1 MKKAFIAAFLSL
13 PLFCT
18 ATPAESI
25 VRTDA
30 AAVSCA
36 TATAEV
42 VFRST
47 QKLKSCDGRRIYL
60 YSNGQCE
67 LFDGDRLAVEC
78 TYAIRGN
85 EVRLLDEN
93 GRTVYSGTFRYK
105 SERRN
110 LSSISLAGTTYY
122 SF

>member
-30 AAVSCA
+30 AAVSCT
-36 TATAEV
+36 TATAGV

-47 QKLKSCDGRRIYL
+47 QKLKSSDGRKIYL
-60 YSNGQCE
+60 YSSGLCE

-78 TYAIRGN
+78 TYTIRG
-85 EVRLLDEN
+85 
-93 GRTVYSGTFRYK
+93 
-105 SERRN
+105 ER
-110 LSSISLAGTTYY
+110 SPSAG
-122 SF
+122 